1 MDIDTDSER
10 LNGGHTSTSTQ
21 PLVLDVVETYKM
33 RGREKTRAV
42 ARLLHLAGSSTGDDI
57 SGLGSAEDDRRKAV
71 HRKFVMIV
79 SSVALATAAC
89 LRLAEVIRS
98 SHVVIIFLL
107 CCLFCNELLRVR
119 YFQWKYATTHHKL
132 RRLMERRR
140 AAGLRRL
147 ESETTARRAEWSSP
161 PASSTAAFLRLRSN
175 TSATASPPIVN
186 YRRLSVEAFEHLAS
200 FVGIRNNEGNFREA
214 REVES
219 WIVRQLLQSGVRYA
233 IQMFR
238 ALTTRRLKAS
248 VYPCIRL
255 RPRPRTLACA
265 LALSVLQDDSTAV
278 HLLYASTYKF
288 LMCVRFPVCILA
300 DDTIGQA
307 LRGPRAI

>member
-1 MDIDTDSER
+1 MRRKTAGPHLLSPERTPASAADDVMDMDIDTDSER

-42 ARLLHLAGSSTGDDI
+42 ARILHLAGSSTGDDI

-98 SHVVIIFLL
+98 SHVVIIVLL

-132 RRLMERRR
+132 RRL
-140 AAGLRRL
+140 
-147 ESETTARRAEWSSP
+147 P
-161 PASSTAAFLRLRSN
+161 HPQ
-175 TSATASPPIVN
+175 PIHEP
-186 YRRLSVEAFEHLAS
+186 YHH
-200 FVGIRNNEGNFREA
+200 
-214 REVES
+214 
-219 WIVRQLLQSGVRYA
+219 
-233 IQMFR
+233 
-238 ALTTRRLKAS
+238 
-248 VYPCIRL
+248 
-255 RPRPRTLACA
+255 RTYGRIAP
-265 LALSVLQDDSTAV
+265 V
-278 HLLYASTYKF
+278 H
-288 LMCVRFPVCILA
+288 
-300 DDTIGQA
+300 
-307 LRGPRAI
+307 